1 MILSLGLTPTIAR
14 TMRFAALTL
23 DGVNRTAD
31 VREYA
36 AGKAVNAARAMKR
49 LGGRPRCLGVV
60 GGDRG
65 RHLRRML
72 DGLFVDHDFID
83 VDAATRLCVTV
94 IDDAT
99 RTATELVEESS
110 RLSGH
115 DAPAVI
121 ESLRRAIA
129 GEPVKGLLLSGS
141 LAPGVR
147 DDFYARCVDVAM
159 DEGIM
164 CVVDASG
171 AALRAALDVGPTVVK
186 LNAAEF
192 CQTFALNPADESQL
206 ISQIREAASACGA
219 WFVVTRGPLATI
231 CSDGASTWRVTTPS
245 VEAVS
250 AIGGGDV
257 LAGVLTMR
265 LAEGAPIDDAV
276 IEAAACATASVLTPH
291 AAEFDP
297 ATARKLQEH
306 ITMHEVSG

>member
-1 MILSLGLTPTIAR
+1 MIVCLGMTPTVAR
-14 TMRFAALTL
+14 TMRFGALTI

-36 AGKAVNAARAMKR
+36 AGKAVNAARAIKR

-72 DGLFVDHDFID
+72 DGLFVDHDFVD
-83 VDAATRLCVTV
+83 VDAGTRLCITV

-99 RTATELVEESS
+99 RTATELVEESA
-110 RLSGH
+110 RLNAH

-121 ESLRRAIA
+121 ESLRRAIGA
-129 GEPVKGLLLSGS
+129 EPVKGLLLSGS
-141 LAPGVR
+141 LAPGVS

-159 DEGIM
+159 DEGVL

-171 AALRAALDVGPTVVK
+171 GALRAALDVGPTVVK
-186 LNAAEF
+186 LNAMEF
-192 CQTFALNPADESQL
+192 CRTFDLSPADEVQL
-206 ISQIREAASACGA
+206 VSQIREAASACGA
-219 WFVVTRGPLATI
+219 WFVVTRGPLTTI
-231 CSDGASTWRVTTPS
+231 CSDGESTFCVASPS

-297 ATARKLQEH
+297 ATARKLQERM
-306 ITMHEVSG
+306 TVHEVPG